1 MIIRLIATLL
11 IGAGLSSSV
20 ARADHLADVLP
31 AKGKTEKQLAGITLT
46 ETTKLSDITRLY
58 GKPTKHKAWESGN
71 PKVSSQYDYYWL
83 RPGLN
88 LHVQIERWPGSER
101 VDLVEVN
108 AVSRKV
114 GGTGRGLRV
123 GHTLRDLK
131 RLYGSSFKVR
141 DIPKLGIHDVM
152 LQWRSGYS
160 LYANL
165 DRNNRIISLSLSAPE

>member
-11 IGAGLSSSV
+11 IGASLLSSV
-20 ARADHLADVLP
+20 RADHLADVLP
-31 AKGKTEKQLAGITLT
+31 AKGKTERQLAGIMLT
-46 ETTKLSDITRLY
+46 EKTRLSDITRLY
-58 GKPTKHKAWESGN
+58 GKPTRHKAWESGN
-71 PKVSSQYDYYWL
+71 PKVSSQYEYYWI
-83 RPGLN
+83 RAGLN
-88 LHVQIERWPGSER
+88 LHVQIERWPGLER
-101 VDLVEVN
+101 VSFVEVN
-108 AVSRKV
+108 AVPRKV

-123 GHTLRDLK
+123 GDTLRHLK

-165 DRNNRIISLSLSAPE
+165 DRNNRIISLGLSAPE